1 MNLQGQIWAKVRVA
15 SVPLVCALLITYFG
29 YHAVHGTYGLI
40 AWSDVA
46 DELDR
51 LGAEHEQIVAE
62 RKALEQYATYLRQDK
77 LDPDLLDEQAR
88 KALGFVGENEII
100 IERPSSAQ

>member
-1 MNLQGQIWAKVRVA
+1 VNLQGEIWSKARAA
-15 SVPLVCALLITYFG
+15 SMPLICALMITYFG

-46 DELDR
+46 DELVR
-51 LGAEHEQIVAE
+51 LEAEHKDIVAE
-62 RKALEQYATYLRQDK
+62 RKALESHATYLRQDK

-88 KALGFVGENEII
+88 RALGFVGENEII
-100 IERPSSAQ
+100 IERPAGAQ